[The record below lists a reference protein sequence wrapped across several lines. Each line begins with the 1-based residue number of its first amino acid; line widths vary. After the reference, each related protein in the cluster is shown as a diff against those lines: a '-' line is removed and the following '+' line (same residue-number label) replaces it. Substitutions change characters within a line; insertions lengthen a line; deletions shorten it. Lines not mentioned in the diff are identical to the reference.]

1 MQNKDIYE
9 KFKALAKNTTEDK
22 NFAVIPI
29 LDTHHKLGI
38 SKEGYPKFF
47 VYTNDTASTTPNT
60 TLDILSVEYNLSC
73 TFVDENDTKTPHH
86 YTVITLRSVDR
97 TLQEDFFDIVIM
109 MFGRMSEIPSKREIA
124 IEVENLI
131 SIFSAMTCPPRKKI
145 QGLWTELLVI
155 ERSYIPET
163 LIKAWHESPT
173 AKYDFTM
180 GRDKVE
186 VKSTSSE
193 TRIHHFSLDQLCPS
207 AHSRVVV
214 ASAIVRESAQV
225 KDGLSVRDLYDKI
238 CNRVNSVDA
247 RMHMMKVIA
256 ETIGTDMHR
265 RNEIFFEY
273 VEACDTLRYYD
284 SNDVPGVDKDGV
296 HPGVTSVGFNSD
308 LSGVLDI
315 QSPDSDFKRGKSPL
329 YKSLYK

>member
-73 TFVDENDTKTPHH
+73 TFVDDNDTKTPHH

-145 QGLWTELLVI
+145 QGLWT
-155 ERSYIPET
+155 
-163 LIKAWHESPT
+163 
-173 AKYDFTM
+173 
-180 GRDKVE
+180 
-186 VKSTSSE
+186 
-193 TRIHHFSLDQLCPS
+193 
-207 AHSRVVV
+207 
-214 ASAIVRESAQV
+214 
-225 KDGLSVRDLYDKI
+225 
-238 CNRVNSVDA
+238 
-247 RMHMMKVIA
+247 
-256 ETIGTDMHR
+256 
-265 RNEIFFEY
+265 
-273 VEACDTLRYYD
+273 
-284 SNDVPGVDKDGV
+284 
-296 HPGVTSVGFNSD
+296 
-308 LSGVLDI
+308 
-315 QSPDSDFKRGKSPL
+315 
-329 YKSLYK
+329 